1 MLFGRFSDAFMRRG
15 KRVKLELD
23 SDAYSR
29 GPRKATSSASKL
41 PDRLICL
48 MPSDSFSHHRHRVLW
63 PHHANQMLSNTILLP
78 TNCCYHAFKSRVDQI
93 FELLDLQLQHQ

>member
-29 GPRKATSSASKL
+29 GSRKATSSASKL

-78 TNCCYHAFKSRVDQI
+78 TNCCYHAFKSSSSSAAGN
-93 FELLDLQLQHQ
+93 